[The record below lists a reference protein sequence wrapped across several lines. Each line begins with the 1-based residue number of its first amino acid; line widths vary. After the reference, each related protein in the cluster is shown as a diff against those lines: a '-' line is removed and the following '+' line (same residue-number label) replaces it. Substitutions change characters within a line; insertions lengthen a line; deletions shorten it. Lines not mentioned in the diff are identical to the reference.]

1 MYIILIGYLYVVM
14 MFVAVSGSISKGL
27 VIFFIF
33 AFLPT
38 MILLWLKRGKQI
50 VKRRKQE
57 DAIEDAQKYGA
68 VDSAQEQND
77 AGQSTGSG
85 SGPKD

>member
-27 VIFFIF
+27 VIFLIF

-38 MILLWLKRGKQI
+38 LILLWLKRGKQI

-57 DAIEDAQKYGA
+57 DAIEDAQQHGEVEDQQQGTGA
-68 VDSAQEQND
+68 
-77 AGQSTGSG
+77 
-85 SGPKD
+85 KD